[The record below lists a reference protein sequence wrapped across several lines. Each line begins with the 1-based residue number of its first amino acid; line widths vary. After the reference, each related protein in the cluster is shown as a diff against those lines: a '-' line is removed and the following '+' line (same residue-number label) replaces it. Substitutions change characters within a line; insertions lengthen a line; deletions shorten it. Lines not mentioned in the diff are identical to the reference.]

1 MFFCDH
7 EQACGPMVHI
17 IEVIEEKKMFLTVIM
32 GIMVMEAHIFQK
44 YYCIHSHSNDCS
56 QGLYDIHTTH
66 FVLWGTARNIF
77 FQMVIFLYLRI
88 RQRRDIL
95 IGVHRVHG
103 YIANNFI
110 LTHYQHCWIISVSLL
125 YSYSPS

>member
-77 FQMVIFLYLRI
+77 FQMVI
-88 RQRRDIL
+88 
-95 IGVHRVHG
+95 
-103 YIANNFI
+103 
-110 LTHYQHCWIISVSLL
+110 SLL
-125 YSYSPS
+125 KNKAETRYIDRSTQSSWLHCKQFHSYTLSALLDHISQLALLLLT